1 MATPP
6 TRTDALK
13 RCMELVGYVSAFIGF
28 IKAIK
33 ESTKATSIDDFL
45 YCIGNTAA
53 AVVAVAMLMF
63 GVVVWISFF
72 VDIEKVMGNVP
83 GALVVIVCVLTGL
96 YWSFQMKYSVE
107 RPWAIGLGALIVIS
121 VVYFG
126 YQRIFEPSKPP
137 DETRDGM

>member
-1 MATPP
+1 
-6 TRTDALK
+6 
-13 RCMELVGYVSAFIGF
+13 MELVGYVSILLGF
-28 IKAIK
+28 IKAMK
-33 ESTKATSIDDFL
+33 EATKASSIDDFL

-63 GVVVWISFF
+63 GAAIWLSLFI
-72 VDIEKVMGNVP
+72 DIEKLMGHVS

-126 YQRIFEPSKPP
+126 YQRIFEPPKPP
-137 DETRDGM
+137 DET

>member
-45 YCIGNTAA
+45 FCIGSTAL
-53 AVVAVAMLMF
+53 AVIAVAMLML
-63 GVVVWISFF
+63 GVMVWVSFF
-72 VDIEKVMGNVP
+72 VDIEKLMGHVP
-83 GALVVIVCVLTGL
+83 DSLLVIVCVLAGL
-96 YWSFQMKYSVE
+96 YWSFQKGYNIE
-107 RPWAIGLGALIVIS
+107 RPWGIGIGALIVIS
-121 VVYFG
+121 VVYFA
-126 YQRIFEPSKPP
+126 YRRLFDTPKPP
-137 DETRDGM
+137 DETRDGI